1 MQEPGLQ
8 GSPMP
13 PGRGAL
19 AEASAA
25 LLPPR
30 ALQHGVML
38 IEKADY
44 LKQLGITAA

>member
-1 MQEPGLQ
+1 
-8 GSPMP
+8 MP

-25 LLPPR
+25 WLPPR